1 MEKIVKYKLTNGT
14 TSHDFRTTDEVYQF
28 QQRYP
33 EWAAIAAEMYEE
45 EVQPEPPKDELQIVK
60 ENIAKGEA
68 MILDYLADNRRL
80 RLTNEQ
86 SIQQLQKF
94 QVIKALLQV
103 GDLSSAKALLFITEV
118 DEVFTQERKDKYLAM
133 L

>member
-1 MEKIVKYKLTNGT
+1 MTKYKLINGP
-14 TSHDFRTTDEVYQF
+14 TSIDFPSLEAVAQF
-28 QQRYP
+28 KQANP
-33 EWAAIAAEMYEE
+33 EWAGIEAVSYWEE
-45 EVQPEPPKDELQIVK
+45 PQLDPEPDALQVVK

-68 MILDYLADNRRL
+68 MILDYLADNRRM

-86 SIQQLQKF
+86 SLQQLQKF

-103 GDLSSAKALLFITEV
+103 GDLGSAKYLLSVTEV
-118 DEVFTQERKDKYLAM
+118 DDVFTQERKDKYLEM

>member
-1 MEKIVKYKLTNGT
+1 MIKYKLQKGT
-14 TSHDFRTTDEVYQF
+14 TSIDFPSLEAVAAFKQAN
-28 QQRYP
+28 P
-33 EWAAIAAEMYEE
+33 EWAEIEAVSYEE
-45 EVQPEPPKDELQIVK
+45 LPQPEQPKDELQIVK

-103 GDLSSAKALLFITEV
+103 GDLSSAKALLSVTEV
-118 DEVFTQERKDKYLAM
+118 DEIFTQERKDKYLAM

>member
-1 MEKIVKYKLTNGT
+1 MTLYKLIKGDSVVIRSTLQEIEAFKQAN
-14 TSHDFRTTDEVYQF
+14 
-28 QQRYP
+28 P
-33 EWAAIAAEMYEE
+33 EWAGIEAVSYWEE
-45 EVQPEPPKDELQIVK
+45 PVPEPEPDPLQIVK

-68 MILDYLADNRRL
+68 MILDYLADNRRM

-86 SIQQLQKF
+86 SLQQLQKF

-103 GDLSSAKALLFITEV
+103 GDLGSAKYLLSVTEV
-118 DEVFTQERKDKYLAM
+118 DDVFTQERKDKYLAM

>member
-1 MEKIVKYKLTNGT
+1 MTKFRLKKGN
-14 TSHDFRTTDEVYQF
+14 TSHDFKELTGPGSVEQF
-28 QQRYP
+28 KNLHPDWADVVP
-33 EWAAIAAEMYEE
+33 EPYEE
-45 EVQPEPPKDELQIVK
+45 LPTPEPAKDELQIVK

-86 SIQQLQKF
+86 SLQQLAKF

-103 GDLSSAKALLFITEV
+103 GDLSSAKALLSVTEV
-118 DEVFTQERKDKYLAM
+118 DEIFTQERKDKYLSM